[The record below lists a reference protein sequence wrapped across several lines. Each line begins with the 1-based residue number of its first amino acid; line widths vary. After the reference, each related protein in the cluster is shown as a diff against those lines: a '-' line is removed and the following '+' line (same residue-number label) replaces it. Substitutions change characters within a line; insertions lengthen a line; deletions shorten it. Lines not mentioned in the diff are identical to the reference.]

1 MQLSIYINV
10 SNNNDKILK
19 ASIKNRIQSLDFLKG
34 IVLILMALDHTRDF
48 FHNDAFSI
56 NPTDPNTADWFVFI
70 TRWITHFCA
79 PVFCFLAGISAFLIS
94 RKKTKNQ
101 LAKFLLKRGIWLI
114 FIELT
119 LVNFAWNFDIY
130 FTYNELAVI
139 WSLGMSMVLL
149 AGIIY
154 LPKNIILLISVILIF
169 GHNLLDSLNFNES
182 FLWSLVHQENGVNI
196 FGGRRLY
203 VSYPIIPWVGV
214 MSLGFWFGALYNK
227 TVDVKFRKKA
237 LNILG
242 VSLIALFIILRYSN
256 YYGDLNQWQGYNNIS
271 KTLMSFMAT
280 TKYPPS
286 LLFLLMTLGPS
297 FLFLANTEKLKGKV
311 VSFFQTFGRVPFF
324 YYILHLYLIHFLAG
338 IMAKLTGFGW
348 TMMVLPKWVT
358 DMEELK
364 GYGFNLWIV
373 YVVWIFIIL
382 LLYPLCKKFDKYK
395 MNNKDKKWLSY
406 L

>member
-1 MQLSIYINV
+1 
-10 SNNNDKILK
+10 
-19 ASIKNRIQSLDFLKG
+19 
-34 IVLILMALDHTRDF
+34 MALDHTRDF
-48 FHNDAFSI
+48 FHNEAFSI
-56 NPTDPNTADWFVFI
+56 NLTDPNTTDWFLFA

-79 PVFCFLAGISAFLIS
+79 PVFCFLAGVSAFLIS

-101 LAKFLLKRGIWLI
+101 LAQFLLKRGFWLI

-119 LVNFAWNFDIY
+119 IVNFAWNFDTH
-130 FTYNELAVI
+130 FTYNELGVI
-139 WSLGMSMVLL
+139 WSLGMSMILL

-154 LPKNIILLISVILIF
+154 LPKNFILLISCLLIF
-169 GHNLLDSLNFNES
+169 GHNLLDDLNTHQS
-182 FLWSLVHQENGVNI
+182 FLWSLIHQENGFSL

-203 VSYPIIPWVGV
+203 ISYPIIPWVGV
-214 MSLGFWFGALYNK
+214 MSLGFWFGTLYKK
-227 TVDVKFRKKA
+227 TVDIEFRKKV

-242 VSLIALFIILRYSN
+242 VSLIALFILLRYSN
-256 YYGDLNQWQGYNNIS
+256 YYGDLNQWQGYDNIS

-311 VSFFQTFGRVPFF
+311 VSFFQMFGRVPFF

-338 IMAKLTGFGW
+338 ILAKLTGFRW
-348 TMMVLPKWVT
+348 AMMVLPKWVT

-364 GYGFNLWIV
+364 GYGCDLWIV
-373 YVVWIFIIL
+373 YIVWVLIVL

-395 MNNKDKKWLSY
+395 MNNKDKKWLGY